1 MSTRWRH
8 RATNRP
14 EAVEAITLAL
24 LFAVTLSGVW
34 LTSAVVDEHVALWSG
49 IALSALACAALL
61 RRHGHPLPVLAV
73 TTLCTMGQGALGHLL
88 TPLLMAPML
97 TAQYVASLRTDRRTT
112 WNTALGAAASIALTV
127 LLRNAFKDPVLSVI
141 NPAGWVLMVAAFGS
155 YVRVRREYAAAR
167 AEHAAREREEEARHH
182 VIQER
187 MRIARELHDVVA
199 HHLTLANAQAGTATH
214 LARTNPGKAL
224 EILGQLS
231 ETTATAL
238 RELKATVELLHQD
251 SDTDDGLTPAPGLR
265 QLPDLVAACSAA
277 GLDVAVT
284 VDGRSRPLPAGL
296 DLTAYRIVQEALTN
310 VTKHAPTRDA
320 RVRLAYTPHEVTLT
334 ITNDTAPPHT
344 PAPAGPGRGYGLLGM
359 RERARSVGGT
369 LDAGPRPE
377 GGFEVVCALPL
388 NTPHEGITT

>member
-8 RATNRP
+8 RATSRP
-14 EAVEAITLAL
+14 KTVEAVGLAL

-34 LTSAVVDEHVALWSG
+34 LTSAVVVEHVALWPG
-49 IALSALACAALL
+49 IALSAVGCVALV
-61 RRHGHPLPVLAV
+61 RRQGRPLPVLAA
-73 TTLCTMGQGALGHLL
+73 TTLCTMGQGATGYLL

-112 WNTALGAAASIALTV
+112 WNSALAAAASIAVTM

-251 SDTDDGLTPAPGLR
+251 TDTDDGLTPAPGLR

-284 VDGRSRPLPAGL
+284 VDGRPRPLPAGL

-310 VTKHAPTRDA
+310 VTKHAPTRNA
-320 RVRLAYTPHEVTLT
+320 RVRLAYAPHEVTLT
-334 ITNDTAPPHT
+334 VTNDTASPRT

-388 NTPHEGITT
+388 NTPHEGIAT